1 MSPVHEVADVLNSH
15 WEQVLK
21 SGKFNTWQLR
31 TLDAI
36 KRCRTAS
43 MGSHV
48 DACTQCGYLRIS
60 YNSCRNRH
68 CPKCQGTQR
77 ERWIQAREKEL
88 LPVPYFHVVFT
99 LPDILNPLCL
109 HNGKTIYSIL
119 FQKAWSVIRSFGYD
133 PKWLGGRTGMIAILH
148 NWGQTLSLHPH
159 LHCIVPGGGL
169 TTQGK
174 WKMAKSRGKYI
185 FPVKAMSKVFRA
197 RFIEALSE
205 SFPVEMDSKLV
216 SQLYKAKW
224 VVYAKCPFNG
234 PESVI
239 EYLGRYTHKIAISN
253 HRIKDISKDK
263 VTFSYKDYRQNAI
276 TKEMTLGSLEFIR
289 RFAMHILPKAFVRIR
304 HYGILSSTVKAKCT
318 NVIKEQLPEIPKL
331 KSNRPPPKPYNPNQ
345 CPCCKKETMWTIL
358 HFNRRGP
365 PENWQDQ
372 AKKIL
377 ESII

>member
-1 MSPVHEVADVLNSH
+1 MSPDHEVADVLESH
-15 WEQVLK
+15 WAQVLQ

-31 TLDAI
+31 TLDAV

-48 DACTQCGYLRIS
+48 DACIECGYLRIS

-109 HNGKTIYSIL
+109 HHGKTIYSIL

-148 NWGQTLSLHPH
+148 SWGQTLSLHPH

-169 TTQGK
+169 SPQGK

-197 RFIEALSE
+197 RFIEALFE
-205 SFPVEMDSKLV
+205 SLPAEMDYKLI
-216 SQLYKAKW
+216 SQLYKTKW

-276 TKEMTLGSLEFIR
+276 TKEMTIDSHEFIR

-304 HYGILSSTVKAKCT
+304 HYGILSSTVKAKCAD
-318 NVIKEQLPEIPKL
+318 VIKEQLPEIPKL
-331 KSNRPPPKPYNPNQ
+331 KSNRPPPQPYNPNQ

-358 HFNRRGP
+358 RFNRRGP
-365 PENWQDQ
+365 PEDWQDQ

-377 ESII
+377 ESVI